1 MDEYKDYFV
10 HGNKEKDIKGCVANK
25 IPENKAIELWDVMAL
40 SASYSF
46 NKSHAVAYSM
56 HSIRTAWLSYYY
68 PYEYLTA
75 VLNSF
80 SSDTDRLALYL
91 NVARNNHMKILTPS
105 INKSNLTFTTDG
117 ASIQAGLSG
126 IKGVA
131 SGAKNIIEERMKNG
145 NFNSL
150 GEFLYRMSFYSNFTR
165 RTIESLIYSG
175 VFDEYE
181 FTRHDLLRSLS
192 DMVTYVKKEKEYR
205 KKLEEYGK
213 KQAAYTEQIKLY
225 EEGLVKKPRKPI
237 EPTKPVLEI
246 TETGREIPEI
256 EKLLKEKEYTGMFL
270 TGNPMDQFKELTKK
284 YNDCSRIK
292 NGLSSLCGIISNCEK
307 KSSKKGK
314 SFWTFKLENN
324 GSINCVAFNYDGEL
338 EDDMIVSVSG
348 KVETD
353 EFGSSMMVNEI
364 NNLKTEQEI
373 LDEFRDVIIEVD
385 NIAVGKKLRSIP
397 LPSGTRTIYVLY
409 NSKEMV
415 FAKDVNID
423 ITALDSIM
431 NLVGKDKIYLKGR
444 QN

>member
-10 HGNKEKDIKGCVANK
+10 HGNKEKNIKGCVANG
-25 IPENKAIELWDVMAL
+25 IPEDKATELWDVMAL
-40 SASYSF
+40 AASYSF

-80 SSDTDRLALYL
+80 SSDTDKLALYL
-91 NVARNNHMKILTPS
+91 NVARNNHMNILTPS

-117 ASIQAGLSG
+117 TSIQAGLSG

-181 FTRHDLLRSLS
+181 FTRHDLLRALS
-192 DMVTYVKKEKEYR
+192 DMATYVKKEKEYR
-205 KKLEEYGK
+205 KKLEEYEK
-213 KQAAYTEQIKLY
+213 KQAAYTEQMKLY

-237 EPTKPVLEI
+237 EPAKPVLEI

-385 NIAVGKKLRSIP
+385 NIAVGKKLRNIP

-409 NSKEMV
+409 NNKETV